1 MVLEL
6 FKMYDSD
13 GSGQLDEDEFIA
25 VLMQTGE
32 CLAFCRQM
40 AFVC

>member
-13 GSGQLDEDEFIA
+13 GSGQLDEDEFVA

-32 CLAFCRQM
+32 SPIFPACMC
-40 AFVC
+40 